1 MKKILFAAVAFVAM
15 SFVACNEN
23 KTEAPVV
30 EGDSIEVAD
39 SMAQDSL
46 NVDSV
51 ADSAAVVDSAAQ
63 AQ

>member
-30 EGDSIEVAD
+30 EGDSLEVVD
-39 SMAQDSL
+39 SMATDSL
-46 NVDSV
+46 DTT
-51 ADSAAVVDSAAQ
+51 AQ
-63 AQ
+63 AK